1 MGVDFLGIENL
12 QENNSRPSRIQ
23 GGSKMKEMIIP
34 SKLNEGDT
42 VAFISISGGRA
53 GDEDMLPRYL
63 LGKRRFERIFNVKV
77 VETPHA
83 LKGSS
88 YLYEHPEKRAE
99 DLMWALKDDSI
110 KGIICNQGGDD
121 SYRVLPYIDPKVIH
135 DNPKVFMGFSDIATW
150 MAVFTYAGVRAYYG
164 PTVLTPLAQPGK
176 LDEYTENAIRRTLF
190 STEVIGE
197 IKPAE
202 KTTPIDW
209 TTTYKIDGVQYE
221 RFPDND
227 EIEDLRDPI
236 PWTIGSG
243 YKVLQGTGK
252 VRGHVI
258 PVCGGPLWQI
268 MGTKFF
274 PGPDVWEDSIIALE
288 HCNIYDSKL
297 AGLHEL
303 RAFAAARVFDKAKA
317 VITGPMDDDSRETI
331 LKVICKEVNR
341 PDMVILENVDYIH
354 RTPMTVLPVG
364 ALMEIDCDAPGIEI
378 LESGVAS

>member
-1 MGVDFLGIENL
+1 
-12 QENNSRPSRIQ
+12 
-23 GGSKMKEMIIP
+23 MKELIIP

-63 LGKRRFERIFNVKV
+63 LGKRRFEKIFNVKV

-121 SYRVLPYIDPKVIH
+121 SYRVLPYIDPQVIH
-135 DNPKVFMGFSDIATW
+135 DHPKVFMGYSDIATW

-164 PTVLTPLAQPGK
+164 PNVLTPIAQPGK
-176 LDEYTENAIRRTLF
+176 LDEYTEDAIRRTLF
-190 STEVIGE
+190 SNEVIGE
-197 IKPAE
+197 IKAAE

-236 PWTIGSG
+236 PWTKGSG

-303 RAFAAARVFDKAKA
+303 RAFAAAGVFDKAKA

-364 ALMEIDCDAPGIEI
+364 ALMEIDCNVPGISI
-378 LESGVAS
+378 LESGVDT

>member
-1 MGVDFLGIENL
+1 
-12 QENNSRPSRIQ
+12 
-23 GGSKMKEMIIP
+23 MKKLIIP
-34 SKLNEGDT
+34 QKLNKGDK
-42 VAFISISGGRA
+42 VVFISISGGRA

-63 LGKRRFERIFNVKV
+63 LGKRRFEKIFNVKV

-121 SYRVLPYIDPKVIH
+121 SYRVLPYIDPQVIH
-135 DNPKVFMGFSDIATW
+135 DHPKVFMGYSDIATW
-150 MAVFTYAGVRAYYG
+150 MAVFTYAGVRAFYG
-164 PTVLTPLAQPGK
+164 PNVLTPIAQPGK
-176 LDEYTENAIRRTLF
+176 LDEYTEEAIRRTLF
-190 STEVIGE
+190 SNEVIGE
-197 IKPAE
+197 IKAAE

-209 TTTYKIDGVQYE
+209 NTTYTIDGVRHE
-221 RFPDND
+221 RFPVND
-227 EIEDLRDPI
+227 EIEDPEDVI
-236 PWTIGSG
+236 PWEQGTG
-243 YKVLQGTGK
+243 YKLLQGSGK

-274 PGPDVWEDSIIALE
+274 PGPDVWEDSIIAME
-288 HCNIYDSKL
+288 HCSIYGSKL

-303 RAFAAARVFDKAKA
+303 RAFAAAGIFDKAKA
-317 VITGPMDDDSRETI
+317 VITGPLDDDSKDTM
-331 LKVICKEVNR
+331 LKVICKEVRR
-341 PDMVILENVDYIH
+341 PDLVILENVDYIH

-364 ALMEIDCDAPGIEI
+364 ALMEIDCNVPGISI
-378 LESGVAS
+378 LESGVDT